1 MNREEYL
8 GAAEKVVKITDR
20 PTESH
25 GWCDRGMK
33 RLSEWTL
40 GDPTAM
46 RGRLIERQAGWH
58 RRGFSAFVP
67 AVIVA
72 GTKAFFMPA
81 GMKIAKMAGGQ
92 KNEYKHSTQ
101 AVSRRSRNS

>member
-8 GAAEKVVKITDR
+8 GAAEKDAKITER

-25 GWCDRGMK
+25 GWCDRDMK

-58 RRGFSAFVP
+58 RRGFSGFCP
-67 AVIVA
+67 
-72 GTKAFFMPA
+72 GSYSSRYESFFLCR
-81 GMKIAKMAGGQ
+81 Q
-92 KNEYKHSTQ
+92 E
-101 AVSRRSRNS
+101 